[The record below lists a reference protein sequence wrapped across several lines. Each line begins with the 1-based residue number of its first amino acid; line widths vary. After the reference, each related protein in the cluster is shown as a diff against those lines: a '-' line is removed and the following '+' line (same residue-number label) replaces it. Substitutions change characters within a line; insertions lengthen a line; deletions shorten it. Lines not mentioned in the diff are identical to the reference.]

1 MNSEIT
7 LMNVVVSFSHY
18 EYIKLFGLI
27 TPKQIYIIIQNAK
40 EDKDWFKGIEIQLV

>member
-1 MNSEIT
+1 
-7 LMNVVVSFSHY
+7 MNVVVSFSHY